1 MPLWSVFQDIP
12 PADIVDQEFFLG
24 GKTFGVHGFEY
35 HIPLIKSSRIFFFK
49 RSRINFFIF

>member
-49 RSRINFFIF
+49 GSRINFFLF